1 MVEGCA
7 IVDCRQFV
15 VYNHIAGCTD
25 NNLDMVEGCAATV
38 SIIWKKCLSLT
49 WCPISFTPVYG
60 EVYWIQ
66 YYVIRFVSDLQ

>member
-38 SIIWKKCLSLT
+38 SII
-49 WCPISFTPVYG
+49 
-60 EVYWIQ
+60 
-66 YYVIRFVSDLQ
+66 